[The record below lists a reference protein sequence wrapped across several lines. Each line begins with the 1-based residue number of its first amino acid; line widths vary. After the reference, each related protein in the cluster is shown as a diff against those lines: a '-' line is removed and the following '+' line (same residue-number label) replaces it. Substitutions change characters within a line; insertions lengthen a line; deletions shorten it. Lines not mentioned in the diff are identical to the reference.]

1 MEGQYFHLV
10 EPQPGLNVLSLTSDN
25 PTDQSTCGMPND
37 MLRSNK
43 PNGYG
48 MKSRKLYREFL
59 AQNVNKVYVVESMH
73 R

>member
-37 MLRSNK
+37 MLRKNK
-43 PNGYG
+43 LNGYG

-59 AQNVNKVYVVESMH
+59 AQNMNKVHVVPCID

>member
-10 EPQPGLNVLSLTSDN
+10 KPQPGLNACTISLTSDN

-37 MLRSNK
+37 MLRKNK
-43 PNGYG
+43 LNSYG

-59 AQNVNKVYVVESMH
+59 AAQN
-73 R
+73 